1 MLTVLLTGITS
12 FIGRHLAHHLAQS
25 DIKVVATYR
34 SDNQHQFESQLANFR
49 TLELIQLD
57 LLEEIGF
64 DRLPSTV
71 DAVVHVAGV
80 SAAPNISNDQMLAIN
95 VAGTRNVQRYAT
107 RAKACKFIYCSSL
120 SIHGIVN
127 SGIVDE
133 RTPIFDPTLYGATKY
148 LGERILEEVSDCLP
162 TIAIRLPGVLG
173 PGAHRAWI
181 PTLVDKMV
189 SSEDVSIHSPNAGFN
204 NAVHVHDLSKF
215 IIQVL
220 RKQSW
225 HGFAAFPIGA
235 AGEMTISEIAHLLQ
249 NRLASTSRLLEVD
262 STRQPFV
269 IDSIYAVKHFGYVPT
284 PIETL
289 LLHYLDDL
297 SSIKSRKF
305 EVDPENG
312 IVV

>member
-1 MLTVLLTGITS
+1 MCTVLLTGITS
-12 FIGRHLAHHLAQS
+12 FIGRHLADHLAQS

-34 SDNQHQFESQLANFR
+34 SDHQHQVKSHFANFR
-49 TLELIQLD
+49 NLELIQLD
-57 LLEEIGF
+57 LLDEIGF

-80 SAAPNISNDQMLAIN
+80 SASPNISNEHMVAMN

-107 RAKACKFIYCSSL
+107 GAGACKFIYCSSL
-120 SIHGIVN
+120 SIHGSIN
-127 SGIVDE
+127 TGIVDE
-133 RTPIFDPTLYGATKY
+133 FTPIITPTLYGATKY
-148 LGERILEEVSDCLP
+148 MGERILAEVSDYLP

-181 PTLVDKMV
+181 PTLVDKLV
-189 SSEDVSIHSPNAGFN
+189 SSENVSIHSPNASFN
-204 NAVHVHDLSKF
+204 NAVHVNDLSKF

-225 HGFAAFPIGA
+225 QGFAAFPIGA
-235 AGEMTISEIAHLLQ
+235 AGEMTIFEIAHFLQ
-249 NRLASTSRLLEVD
+249 KRLASTSRLLEVD
-262 STRQPFV
+262 SPRQPFL

-284 PIETL
+284 PIDML

-297 SSIKSRKF
+297 SSVTSRKS
-305 EVDPENG
+305 
-312 IVV
+312 IIL